1 MKGVVTMAR
10 DCVTRLSKEEVDLV
24 QYFRDDS
31 NKSLIR
37 FLVSVELHRK
47 SKDYSNFINDDF
59 EALKKIALD
68 LEPEINSLSKFQD
81 LLSRIY

>member
-1 MKGVVTMAR
+1 MAR